1 MVSVTM
7 INKGLGRSMRRKV
20 FVTGMGC
27 ITSLGDNCKELLTSL
42 REGKTG
48 IGESVYFNN
57 LAPDIKVAAEIKQ
70 PIVIDTRHDEEL
82 LRRIRKVIRK
92 KSTLPIESTI
102 SSILDALFMAEI
114 PQAYFK
120 GLEGKT
126 GLVVG
131 GNNLTQNTQYLLH
144 KRYNDS
150 IDFVSPK
157 YALEFFDT
165 NFVGVLS
172 ELFGIESEGF
182 SIGGASASGNVAIL
196 QAYRMIAYG
205 ILDACVVVSPVADF
219 SPFELNAFK
228 NLGVFG
234 NSFYEKP
241 EQACRP
247 FDVRHEGFVLGQ
259 GSGAILLESAEYAQ
273 KRGAKLYGE
282 ILGGAMKLDG
292 NHLSDASALGE
303 QTCMEQAMKDAG
315 LFTSEIEYINT
326 HGTST
331 PLGDKMEA
339 IAISNIFKSTK
350 PWVNSSK
357 SMIGHCMYSA
367 GILEVIITLLQ
378 MNHNFIHPNVNLDC
392 PLEECAGLSM
402 VGKSMME
409 KTIHTAISNSFGFGG
424 INTSI
429 ILRNAEQERE
439 L

>member
-1 MVSVTM
+1 
-7 INKGLGRSMRRKV
+7 MRRNV

-27 ITSLGDNCKELLTSL
+27 VTPAGNNCKELLTSL

-48 IGESVYFNN
+48 IGESVYFNS

-70 PIVIDTRHDEEL
+70 PIVMDTHDDEDI

-102 SSILDALFMAEI
+102 SSILEALLMAEI
-114 PQAYFK
+114 PQAYCK

-144 KRYNDS
+144 ERYKDS
-150 IDFVSPK
+150 LDFVVPK
-157 YALEFFDT
+157 YAIEFFDT

-172 ELFGIESEGF
+172 EIFGIESEGF

-205 ILDACVVVSPVADF
+205 MLDACIVVSPVVDF
-219 SPFELNAFK
+219 SPLELNAFK

-234 NSFYEKP
+234 NRFHETP
-241 EQACRP
+241 QQACRP
-247 FDVRHEGFVLGQ
+247 FDVQHEGFVLGQ
-259 GSGAILLESAEYAQ
+259 GSGAVLLESAEHAQ

-282 ILGGAMKLDG
+282 VLGGAMKLDG

-303 QTCMEQAMKDAG
+303 QTCMELAMEDAG
-315 LFTSEIEYINT
+315 VSTSEIEYINT

-339 IAISNIFKSTK
+339 IAISDLFQDTK
-350 PWVNSSK
+350 PWINSSK
-357 SMIGHCMYSA
+357 SIIGHCMYSA
-367 GILEVIITLLQ
+367 GILEAITTLLQ

-402 VGKSMME
+402 VGKSMLE
-409 KTIHTAISNSFGFGG
+409 KNIDTAISNSFGFGG

-429 ILRNAEQERE
+429 ILRKVEQERK
-439 L
+439 LQ